1 MIVDEN
7 LIELKLEVNDKID
20 AIYKLAK
27 LAKQIN
33 KISSIDEYVESVLER
48 EKEFSTGVGNGIA
61 IPHGK
66 SKAVNEAMIV
76 FGMCTKPLEWDSLD
90 GDPVEM
96 IFMLGV
102 PEENIDNIHL
112 KILSN
117 LSRKLMDE
125 EFVKS
130 LKVSKTIK
138 EVVDILNQVTI
149 KDS

>member
-7 LIELKLEVNDKID
+7 LIELDLDAVDKFD

-27 LAKQIN
+27 FAKKIN
-33 KISSIDEYVESVLER
+33 KINSIEDYVKSVLER
-48 EKEFSTGVGNGIA
+48 EKEFTTGVGNGIA

-66 SKAVNEAMIV
+66 CKAVNEAMIV
-76 FGMCTKPLEWDSLD
+76 FGRCKEPLEWESLD
-90 GDPVEM
+90 GNPVEM

-102 PEENIDNIHL
+102 PEENVDNIHL

-125 EFVKS
+125 DFVKS
-130 LKVSKTIK
+130 LMKSKSKK
-138 EVVDILNQVTI
+138 EVIDTLNQI
-149 KDS
+149 AINN

>member
-7 LIELKLEVNDKID
+7 LIELELEAVDKSD
-20 AIYKLAK
+20 AIYKLAQ
-27 LAKQIN
+27 LAERIN
-33 KISSIDEYVESVLER
+33 KINSIEEYVESVLER
-48 EKEFSTGVGNGIA
+48 EREFSTGVGNGIA

-76 FGMCTKPLEWDSLD
+76 FGICKEPLEWDSLD

-112 KILSN
+112 KMLSN
-117 LSRKLMDE
+117 LSRRLMDE
-125 EFVKS
+125 DFVKS
-130 LKVSKTIK
+130 LKASKSAK
-138 EVVDILNQVTI
+138 EVLEILNQITI
-149 KDS
+149 KNS

>member
-7 LIELKLEVNDKID
+7 LIVLELEVEDKID

-27 LAKQIN
+27 LAKKSN
-33 KISSIDEYVESVLER
+33 KINSVDEYVESVLER
-48 EKEFSTGVGNGIA
+48 EREFSTGVGNGIA

-76 FGMCTKPLEWDSLD
+76 FGICKKPLEWDSLD

-102 PEENIDNIHL
+102 PEENVDNIHL

-125 EFVKS
+125 GFIKN
-130 LKVSKTIK
+130 LKESKTAK
-138 EVVDILNQVTI
+138 EVLSILNQIII
-149 KDS
+149 KNS